1 MVSEELSAVSE
12 KSFPAEGARMADQM
26 ELAEEIRQL
35 KKQRN
40 AVILAHNY
48 QLPEIQD
55 VADFLGDSLDLSRQ
69 AAATEAEVIIFC
81 GVHFMAQTAKLLSP
95 DKTVLMPD
103 SSAGCPLA
111 DMITPESLREFRQP
125 YPDAPVV
132 SYVNTTAEVKAESDI
147 CCTSSNSVRVV
158 ESLDAEEVLFTPD
171 ANLGDWTQEQ
181 LPDKQIIIY
190 PGHCHVHILI
200 RPEMISELKQ
210 EHPQAV
216 VVAHPECIK
225 EVRDMADVVTSTG
238 GMVRFARESDAQQI
252 IVGTEQG
259 LCYRL
264 RQENPEKTFYE
275 MAACLR
281 EMTGEITI
289 PPDVAEQARQAVER
303 MVAAS

>member
-1 MVSEELSAVSE
+1 
-12 KSFPAEGARMADQM
+12 MADQA
-26 ELAEEIRQL
+26 EIAEEINQL
-35 KKQRN
+35 KAARN

-55 VADFLGDSLDLSRQ
+55 TADFLGDSLGLSRQ
-69 AAATEAEVIIFC
+69 AAATEAEIIVFC

-95 DKTVLMPD
+95 QKTVLMPD
-103 SSAGCPLA
+103 PSAGCPMA
-111 DMITPESLREFRQP
+111 DMITSESLREFRQP
-125 YPDAPVV
+125 YSDAPVV

-147 CCTSSNSVRVV
+147 CCTSSNAVRVV
-158 ESLDAEEVLFTPD
+158 ESLEQQTILFTPD
-171 ANLGDWTQEQ
+171 ANLGDWVQEQ
-181 LPDKQIIIY
+181 LPDKQIVIY
-190 PGHCHVHILI
+190 PGCCNVHVAI

-238 GMVRFARESDAQQI
+238 GMVRFARESEARQI
-252 IVGTEQG
+252 ILGTEQG

-264 RQENPEKTFYE
+264 RQDNPDKQFYAVEAALCPNMKKTTLPKL
-275 MAACLR
+275 AACLR

-289 PPDVAEQARQAVER
+289 PPGVAEQARASVER
-303 MVAAS
+303 MVAVS